1 MACSMILLFV
11 GFWELV
17 VIAVVAIMLL
27 DTSSLLKTAR
37 FLGHL
42 YQRVQKS
49 ISDIRSHITLS
60 DVDNHES
67 DTESNG
73 SGKPPAG

>member
-1 MACSMILLFV
+1 MILLFV

-49 ISDIRSHITLS
+49 ISDIRSHITLFRY
-60 DVDNHES
+60 
-67 DTESNG
+67 G
-73 SGKPPAG
+73 

>member
-1 MACSMILLFV
+1 MILLFI
-11 GFWELV
+11 GFWELA
-17 VIAVVAIMLL
+17 VIVVVAIMLL

-42 YQRVQKS
+42 YQKVQKS
-49 ISDIRSHITLS
+49 ISDIRSHLNLS
-60 DVDNHES
+60 DLDGHES
-67 DTESNG
+67 DTESND